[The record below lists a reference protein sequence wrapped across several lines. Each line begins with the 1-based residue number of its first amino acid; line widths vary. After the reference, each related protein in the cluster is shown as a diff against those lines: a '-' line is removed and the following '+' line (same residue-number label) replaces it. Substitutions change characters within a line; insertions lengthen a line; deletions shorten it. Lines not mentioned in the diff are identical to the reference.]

1 MRFRTIIVFCVL
13 PVLGTVLGIT
23 ATAQH
28 CTIGE
33 LSVSGLRHSS
43 VESRSVWNDLLSS
56 ASSTFGARP
65 GLRGEGPSETP
76 LQSESP
82 VAERPPR
89 AFGAPDSGVGDI
101 ALRLFRHSEQGNEL
115 RHAVEKRADNESLV
129 IPARAMRAHARP
141 RPPV

>member
-82 VAERPPR
+82 VAERPPKDSPDAIAEWLVGAAR
-89 AFGAPDSGVGDI
+89 EIPEGLQAFDEFAWRMLATGLPL
-101 ALRLFRHSEQGNEL
+101 LR
-115 RHAVEKRADNESLV
+115 
-129 IPARAMRAHARP
+129 
-141 RPPV
+141 

>member
-56 ASSTFGARP
+56 ASSTFGA
-65 GLRGEGPSETP
+65 
-76 LQSESP
+76 
-82 VAERPPR
+82 
-89 AFGAPDSGVGDI
+89 PDSGVGDI

-141 RPPV
+141 RPPD